1 MNIEWDTNWAPTIVT
16 MVGTALFTLLG
27 VYLGKIWGAR
37 KRPHSENIEAIS
49 LEGTTSKFT
58 GVKTYSRTRVEVYP
72 GGVRKFTEEIFHF
85 EDSEEGSSTVKTE
98 DIDIG

>member
-1 MNIEWDTNWAPTIVT
+1 MSIEWYTNWAPTIIT
-16 MVGTALFTLLG
+16 MVGTIIVTLLG

-49 LEGTTSKFT
+49 PEGTTSKFT
-58 GVKTYSRTRVEVYP
+58 GVKTYSRRRVEIEP
-72 GGVRKFTEEIFHF
+72 SGGRKFTEEVIQF
-85 EDSEEGSSTVKTE
+85 ESSEEGSSTVYTE